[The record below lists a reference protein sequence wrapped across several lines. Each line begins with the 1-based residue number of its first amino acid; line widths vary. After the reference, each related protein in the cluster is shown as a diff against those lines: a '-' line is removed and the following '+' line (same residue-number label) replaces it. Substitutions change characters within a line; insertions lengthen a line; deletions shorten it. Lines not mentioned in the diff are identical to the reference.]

1 MKSVLLNYVSPI
13 KGKEV
18 EDEFVYSPSMSLN
31 VCKTDKTKVYIEN
44 ERQLCGLKTKTE
56 AKREQDDDLA
66 MELSLLTKTRAE
78 MEQDDAPSTLCYQ

>member
-1 MKSVLLNYVSPI
+1 MKSVLLNYASPV
-13 KGKEV
+13 KDREM
-18 EDEFVYSPSMSLN
+18 EDGFVYSPSMSVN
-31 VCKTDKTKVYIEN
+31 VCKTDKTIVYIET

-78 MEQDDAPSTLCYQ
+78 MEQDDVPSTLCYQ